1 MKHNEKRT
9 PHYDLALIKTLIQ
22 ENRYIITHTALD
34 NARCDFDLKAKDMIS
49 EILKLDNN
57 CFYKSM
63 TSKYDYKIWQDVYH
77 LHINKDIA
85 YIKLQIV
92 SNKSVVIQF
101 KRK

>member
-1 MKHNEKRT
+1 MNTNEKRT
-9 PHYDLALIKTLIQ
+9 PHYSLDLIKVLIQ
-22 ENRYIITHTALD
+22 ENKYTITRTALD
-34 NARCDFDLKAKDMIS
+34 NARCDFDLKSKEVIN
-49 EILKLDNN
+49 EILKLNSS

-63 TSKYDYKIWQDVYH
+63 TSNYDYKIWQDVYH
-77 LHINKDIA
+77 LQISKDIA